1 MAATAIDAVMARRK
15 AKGLW
20 RIIRPI
26 ALVLGVLVAIPLVL
40 TPVYLVVNP
49 VSVPMLERYVTGRT
63 VDRQW
68 RDIGQISDRL
78 KASVILSEDGQ
89 FCRHWG
95 VDFSALREEVERYMD
110 GEDARGASTITMQV
124 ARNLFLWNQQSVV
137 RKALEVPLALYIDL
151 IMPKRRIMEIYLN
164 IAEWGPEGQF
174 GIAAGARRAFEVEPQ
189 NLDWRS
195 ATLLVTAL
203 PNPMLR
209 QPGRPSQGMLR
220 IAGIIEARVGKFG
233 QRANCIGD
241 GGWLAL

>member
-26 ALVLGVLVAIPLVL
+26 ALVRGVLVAIPLVL

-241 GGWLAL
+241 GGRLAL